1 MRRLVMDTDL
11 GYAER
16 KVAEAEDALSNAIA
30 LTFSLKKRGLEMDF
44 GVLVREAEVRQ
55 WREYR
60 TMLLIRKGMMAA

>member
-1 MRRLVMDTDL
+1 MDTDL

-30 LTFSLKKRGLEMDF
+30 ITFSMKELGLLADF
-44 GVLVREAEVRQ
+44 DVATREAELRQ

-60 TMLLIRKGMMAA
+60 TMLLIRKGMLAS